1 MSTGLSLLLTSV
13 LSTPL
18 MVLQMSVLQLIAGEA
33 QGLPTY
39 RSYIYMKISGEDQF
53 IHTYSSQIVDL
64 RGGTV
69 YTYMVI
75 NSSSQKRKSLYIH
88 TGHK

>member
-1 MSTGLSLLLTSV
+1 
-13 LSTPL
+13 
-18 MVLQMSVLQLIAGEA
+18 MVLQMSVLQLMAGEA

-69 YTYMVI
+69 YTYIQVT
-75 NSSSQKRKSLYIH
+75 NSRSQGRNSLYIH
-88 TGHK
+88 GHK

>member
-1 MSTGLSLLLTSV
+1 
-13 LSTPL
+13 

-69 YTYMVI
+69 YTYIQVT
-75 NSSSQKRKSLYIH
+75 NSKYQGRNSLYIH

>member
-1 MSTGLSLLLTSV
+1 
-13 LSTPL
+13 

-69 YTYMVI
+69 YTYIQVT
-75 NSSSQKRKSLYIH
+75 NSRSKGRNSLYIH
-88 TGHK
+88 SHK